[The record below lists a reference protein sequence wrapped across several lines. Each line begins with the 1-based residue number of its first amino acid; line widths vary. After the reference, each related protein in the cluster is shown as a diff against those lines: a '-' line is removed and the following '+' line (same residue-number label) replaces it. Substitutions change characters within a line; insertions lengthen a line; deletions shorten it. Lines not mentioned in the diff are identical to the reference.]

1 MGRSPC
7 CEKAHTNKGAW
18 TKEEDD
24 RLIAYIKAHGE
35 GCWRSLPKAA
45 GLLRCG
51 KSCRLRWINY
61 LRPDLKRGN
70 FSEDE
75 DELIIK
81 LHSLLGNKWSLIA
94 GRLPGRTDN
103 EIKNYWNTHIKRK
116 LLNRGIDPVTH
127 RPLNEVASQQ
137 HQDSASP
144 TTTPT
149 TPTTTSTTTI
159 SFSAATT
166 IPKKE
171 EILGMKNDHLNINSI
186 NHHHHQI
193 MQEPKIERCPDL
205 NLDLRISPPYQQN
218 SETFKTGTRICFTC
232 SLGLESS
239 QDCDCNSQN
248 NIVGCSTTASS
259 NGSNICY
266 DFLGLRANG
275 ALEMK

>member
-24 RLIAYIKAHGE
+24 RLISYIRSHGE

-70 FSEDE
+70 FTEEE

-103 EIKNYWNTHIKRK
+103 EIKNYWNTHIRRK
-116 LLNRGIDPVTH
+116 LLNRGIDPATH
-127 RPLNEVASQQ
+127 RSMNDPASAATAAGQEI
-137 HQDSASP
+137 
-144 TTTPT
+144 
-149 TPTTTSTTTI
+149 TTI
-159 SFSAATT
+159 SFGSGPHNSTDHEDQKLNVHNSGFISDEKPSAA
-166 IPKKE
+166 
-171 EILGMKNDHLNINSI
+171 LLNR
-186 NHHHHQI
+186 
-193 MQEPKIERCPDL
+193 ERCPDL
-205 NLDLRISPPYQQN
+205 NLELELKISPSHNQPPPEPLMTGGRSN
-218 SETFKTGTRICFTC
+218 SLCFSC
-232 SLGLESS
+232 SLGIQNSKECSCSS
-239 QDCDCNSQN
+239 H
-248 NIVGCSTTASS
+248 
-259 NGSNICY
+259 GSNNTNSGH
-266 DFLGLRANG
+266 DFLGLKTAILDYRS
-275 ALEMK
+275 LEMK

>member
-70 FSEDE
+70 FSEEE

-127 RPLNEVASQQ
+127 RPVNEVVSNP
-137 HQDSASP
+137 DSSP
-144 TTTPT
+144 TTTAT
-149 TPTTTSTTTI
+149 TGTTTTTTTTTI
-159 SFSAATT
+159 SFSAPNIV

-171 EILGMKNDHLNINSI
+171 EVLGLKNN
-186 NHHHHQI
+186 QQK
-193 MQEPKIERCPDL
+193 QEPKTERCPDL

-218 SETFKTGTRICFTC
+218 PESFRTGTRICFTC

-239 QDCDCNSQN
+239 QDCNCSQ
-248 NIVGCSTTASS
+248 NIVGCSTSSS
-259 NGSNICY
+259 NGTSICY
-266 DFLGLRANG
+266 DFLGLRTNA
-275 ALEMK
+275 AFDYRSLEMK